1 MVEYDKVIRIDI
13 DTELF
18 YDEISSDLTEWWIDY
33 DDLLERP
40 LTLTYIKKYYEEEL
54 EALKNNEID
63 YIALSCDL

>member
-1 MVEYDKVIRIDI
+1 MVAYDKVIRISLDS
-13 DTELF
+13 ELF

-40 LTLTYIKKYYEEEL
+40 LTLAYIKKYYEEEL
-54 EALKNNEID
+54 EALKNKEID

>member
-1 MVEYDKVIRIDI
+1 MVEYDKVIRIELDS
-13 DTELF
+13 ELF
-18 YDEISSDLTEWWIDY
+18 YNEISSDLTEWWIDY

-40 LTLTYIKKYYEEEL
+40 LTLAYIKEYYEEEL